1 VELIEPIEITVPGE
15 PVAQGRP
22 RFTTQ
27 SGFARAYDP
36 RRSRD
41 YKNYVMHIASQ
52 ICKGQVFT
60 GAVEMTVNI
69 YRQIPK
75 SWTKKKQKQA
85 EDGFVRPTLK
95 PDVDN
100 YVKGI
105 KDALNGIA
113 YVDDSQV
120 VALFISKH
128 YSREPRVYIRIE
140 GDRYASRENQ
150 TRDL

>member
-1 VELIEPIEITVPGE
+1 MAVIEPIEIIVPGE

-27 SGFARAYDP
+27 HGFARAYDP
-36 RRSRD
+36 KRSRD
-41 YKNYVMHIASQ
+41 YKNYVMQMASQ
-52 ICKGQVFT
+52 VEINQVFT
-60 GAVEMTVNI
+60 GPVEMTVNV

-75 SWTKKKQKQA
+75 SWTKKKQRQA
-85 EDGFVRPTLK
+85 EEGIVRPTLK

-100 YVKGI
+100 YVKAI

-120 VALFISKH
+120 VALFVSKH
-128 YSREPRVYIRIE
+128 YSFEPRVYIRIE
-140 GDRYASRENQ
+140 GDRYAGREN
-150 TRDL
+150 